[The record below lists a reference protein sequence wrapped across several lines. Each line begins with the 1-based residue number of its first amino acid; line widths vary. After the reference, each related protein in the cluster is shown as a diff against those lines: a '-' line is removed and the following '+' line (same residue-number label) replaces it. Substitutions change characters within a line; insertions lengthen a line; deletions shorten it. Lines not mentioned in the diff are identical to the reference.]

1 MQMCPFC
8 DNVYD
13 ESEYS
18 KCPYCHSDEEDD
30 DFDFYEDDDDFDYEE
45 DDDFDFY
52 EDDDDDF
59 DYEEDCE
66 DEKKEDDMIVKA
78 ILHSMLDR
86 MKD

>member
-18 KCPYCHSDEEDD
+18 KCPYCHSD
-30 DFDFYEDDDDFDYEE
+30 EE